1 MEAINAYFDTYYVPN
16 NMAVIMVG
24 DIDFDKTI
32 EKVNNAFGSYVKK
45 EVTHPTFP
53 ELEPINAPVKKEVLG
68 PTSESV
74 YVAFRS
80 KGKGSKQELMLTLVD
95 NMLANSQAGLIDLN
109 LNQKQIVQ
117 NASSKGEFEDWLLN
131 AVVNDLRLSQIRQ
144 YENNSS
150 TAYAYLDAFISRQ
163 NWLSRLEM
171 LDQMKKITKKDV
183 IDFGLI
189 LWKLQN

>member
-1 MEAINAYFDTYYVPN
+1 
-16 NMAVIMVG
+16 
-24 DIDFDKTI
+24 
-32 EKVNNAFGSYVKK
+32 
-45 EVTHPTFP
+45 
-53 ELEPINAPVKKEVLG
+53 
-68 PTSESV
+68 
-74 YVAFRS
+74 
-80 KGKGSKQELMLTLVD
+80 MLTLVD

-117 NASSKGEFEDWLLN
+117 NASSFTNFNNDYGFHLLYGRPKAEQTLDEVRTLLLEQIEKIKKGEFEDWLLN

-183 IDFGLI
+183 IDFANSFYSNNYVEVH
-189 LWKLQN
+189 KLKGEDKSIVKVENPGITS